1 MNAQK
6 ITRDAVLAYMA
17 SPGFQP
23 GKLKELARGMRIP
36 QAAYRDFRRLVKEL
50 ESEGLVVR
58 LRHNLYA
65 PPGGCPQMVGMLRV
79 HPKGFGFVV
88 GEGNQA
94 DVFVPKAELRQ
105 AIDGD
110 QVRVEII
117 SGAGEGKGPEGRI
130 AEVVKETCR
139 DFVGSFE
146 RRGRRWV
153 VVVDDPA
160 MGRDIYVDGGGKSEL
175 EEGMKV
181 LVRITERGW
190 GYDGLRGEIVEV
202 LGFSTDPHLDFLT
215 VVKRFDLPTEFP
227 PAVKA
232 EAELADLEVEDELR
246 CRQDLRL
253 LDCVTIDPVDARDFD
268 DAVSLERV
276 SGGGYH
282 LGVHIADVS
291 HFVQA
296 GTGLDKEARNRST
309 SVYLLDRVIH
319 MLPEGLA
326 AGLCSLLPE
335 EDRLAVSVLA
345 ELDEGGEVM
354 GFEIVES
361 VICSRGRLT
370 YEEVQAV
377 FDEKEEGMG
386 KARDFADMLRTMLA
400 LSRKRRLIRRR
411 RGSLDFDLP
420 EPRVV
425 LDDDGR
431 PTALGRQPRLESQQL
446 VEEFMLLANECV
458 GGHAG
463 EDRLPVL
470 YRVHGAPDPE
480 KLKLLTDMISPSKA
494 KVGKTGRIT
503 PKELQ
508 VQLEQV
514 QGRPDGALLHK
525 LLLQAMMKAE
535 YAPVDIGHFGLACRR
550 YLHFTSP
557 IRRYPDLLVH
567 RILKAEMAGEMDGER
582 RNILEEQLEQLGRWT
597 SQCERRAEQ
606 AERIYV
612 KTKQLRYMEEYV
624 GELFPGLVSGILR
637 GGFFVEVGDFA
648 VDGFCFLRNLDD
660 YFEFDERRHRL
671 VGRRTRR
678 VIQLGMEVKVQ
689 ITGVDWAAQEM
700 DLLLVG
706 EDSTESRSKKK
717 KKSKNKGKKK
727 SKKKKKQ
734 RTKIR
739 RKR

>member
-1 MNAQK
+1 
-6 ITRDAVLAYMA
+6 
-17 SPGFQP
+17 
-23 GKLKELARGMRIP
+23 MRIP

-50 ESEGLVVR
+50 ESEGLVMR

-65 PPGGCPQMVGMLRV
+65 LPGGRPQMVGMLRV

-88 GEGNQA
+88 GAGDQA
-94 DVFVPKAELRQ
+94 DVFVPKTELRQ

-130 AEVVKETCR
+130 AEVVKETDR

-160 MGRDIYVDGGGKSEL
+160 MGRDIYVDGGEKAEL

-202 LGFSTDPHLDFLT
+202 LGFSTDPQLDFLT

-232 EAELADLEVEDELR
+232 EVELADLDVEGELR
-246 CRQDLRL
+246 HRRDLRFL
-253 LDCVTIDPVDARDFD
+253 ACVTIDPVDARDFD
-268 DAVSLERV
+268 DAVSLECV
-276 SGGGYH
+276 SGGGYR

-296 GTGLDKEARNRST
+296 GTGLDKEARNRGT

-319 MLPEGLA
+319 MLPEELA
-326 AGLCSLLPE
+326 AGLCSLLPGE
-335 EDRLAVSVLA
+335 ERLAVSALA
-345 ELDEGGEVM
+345 ELDEGGELV

-361 VICSRGRLT
+361 VIRSRGRLT

-377 FDEKEEGMG
+377 FDEVEEGMG
-386 KARDFADMLRTMLA
+386 EARDFAELLREMLA
-400 LSRKRRLIRRR
+400 LSRKRRAIRRR

-431 PTALGRQPRLESQQL
+431 PTALGREPRLESQQL

-458 GGHAG
+458 GDHAG
-463 EDRLPVL
+463 KDRLPVL
-470 YRVHGAPDPE
+470 YRIHGAPDPG
-480 KLKLLTDMISPSKA
+480 KLKLLTDILSPAKA
-494 KVGKTGRIT
+494 KADKTGRIK

-508 VQLEQV
+508 VLLEQIG
-514 QGRPDGALLHK
+514 GRKDGPLLHK

-567 RILKAEMAGEMDGER
+567 RIFKAEMAGKMDGER
-582 RNILEEQLEQLGRWT
+582 RAALEEQLDQLGRWT
-597 SQCERRAEQ
+597 SQCEQRAEQ

-612 KTKQLRYMEEYV
+612 KTKQLRYLEEYV
-624 GELFPGLVSGILR
+624 GEVFPGLVSGVLR
-637 GGFFVEVGDFA
+637 GGFFVEVGDFV

-660 YFEFDERRHRL
+660 YFEFDERRRRL

-706 EDSTESRSKKK
+706 GDTAESRSKGKG
-717 KKSKNKGKKK
+717 KGKKRK
-727 SKKKKKQ
+727 TRRS
-734 RTKIR
+734 KIR